1 MELTRLIDAL
11 SRPTAYSHPVDIVE
25 LCQTHISV
33 IFLAGPFAY
42 KIKKPVDLG
51 FLNFSTLE
59 TRRHFCDEEVRLN
72 RRLAPWVYLAVVP
85 VNQDSAGI
93 KMEGAGE
100 VVEWAVKMVRLPTEA
115 TLENRIARDEVSV
128 EFIQAL
134 ARKVA
139 SFHAHAERGEHIAP
153 FGRFDLVAG
162 NTWENFEQVAHQ
174 IGTTFSPA
182 VFERLRALTEATLAR
197 LRPVIESRAAR
208 GIPRDTH
215 GDLRLDHIY
224 LLPDR
229 PSADKLAIIDC
240 IEFNERFRF
249 ADPVADMA
257 FLVMDI
263 IFHGRRD
270 LADAFAEEYFR
281 ASGDEEGRALLP
293 FYTSY
298 RAAVRGKVEDFE
310 LLEPEIPEAER
321 AAAAARA
328 RAHWLLALGE
338 LETPGLK
345 PCLLMIGGLP
355 GTGKSSLAA
364 GLVQQ
369 ACFQWIRSD
378 VVRKELAGI
387 SPEDSARGTYAEGI
401 YSQAWSDKTYAECL
415 RRAEMELFEGRRV
428 LVDATFGVERRRR
441 GFLEMAARLGVPAV
455 FIVCQSSS
463 DTVRQRLDDRRGD
476 VSDADWSIYRK
487 AAGQWEPAGSRTVPF
502 LRAVSTDGTREA
514 AISQSLDVLR
524 EMSLLD

>member
-1 MELTRLIDAL
+1 M
-11 SRPTAYSHPVDIVE
+11 
-25 LCQTHISV
+25 CQTHVSV
-33 IFLAGPFAY
+33 VFLAGPFAY

-59 TRRHFCDEEVRLN
+59 NRRHFCDEEVRLN

-85 VNQDSAGI
+85 VSQETSGI
-93 KMEGAGE
+93 KMDGAGE
-100 VVEWAVKMVRLPTEA
+100 VVEWAVKMVRLPKEA
-115 TLENRIARDEVSV
+115 TLENRIVRDDVSV
-128 EFIQAL
+128 DFIQAL
-134 ARKVA
+134 VRKVA
-139 SFHAHAERGEHIAP
+139 SFHARAERGEPITA

-162 NTWENFEQVAHQ
+162 NTRENFEQVAQQ
-174 IGTTFSPA
+174 IGTIFSPA
-182 VFERLRALTEATLAR
+182 VFERLRALSEATLAQ

-208 GIPRDTH
+208 GMPRDTH

-229 PSADKLAIIDC
+229 PSGEQLVIIDC

-257 FLVMDI
+257 FLVMDLV
-263 IFHGRRD
+263 FHGRRD
-270 LADAFAEEYFR
+270 LAWAFAGEYFR
-281 ASGDEEGRALLP
+281 ASGDEDGRALLP

-298 RAAVRGKVEDFE
+298 RAVVRGKVEDFE

-338 LETPGLK
+338 LETPGRK

-364 GLVQQ
+364 GLVQT

-387 SPEDSARGTYAEGI
+387 SPEDSTRGTYTEGI

-415 RRAEMELFEGRRV
+415 RRAEMDLFEGRRV
-428 LVDATFGVERRRR
+428 LVDATFSLEQQRRD
-441 GFLEMAARLGVPAV
+441 FLEMAARLGVPSV
-455 FIVCQSSS
+455 FIVCQSSA
-463 DTVRQRLDDRRGD
+463 DIVRQRLNDRRGD
-476 VSDADWSIYRK
+476 ASDADWSIYRE
-487 AAGQWEPAGSRTVPF
+487 AAERWEAASSRTEPF
-502 LRAVSTDGTREA
+502 LRVVSTDGTREA
-514 AISQSLDVLR
+514 AISQSLEVLR
-524 EMSLLD
+524 SMSLLD